1 MAAGFLRIHDAQ
13 DPLDA
18 SAVHPESYGVVER
31 MARDLGCGSV
41 SDLIRH
47 EELRRKID
55 PQLYIGGGVG
65 LPTITDI
72 LQELK
77 KPGRD
82 PREKFEMFAFDP
94 GVSKIEHLVAGMR
107 LPGIVTNVTNFGAFV
122 DIGVHQDGL
131 VHISQLSDT
140 FVRDPADIV
149 KLNQRVSVTVL
160 SVDIERRRIVLSMK
174 QAPDT

>member
-1 MAAGFLRIHDAQ
+1 MAK
-13 DPLDA
+13 
-18 SAVHPESYGVVER
+18 
-31 MARDLGCGSV
+31 DLGCNSV
-41 SDLIRH
+41 SELIRH
-47 EELRRKID
+47 DDLRRNIN
-55 PQLYIGGGVG
+55 PQLYIGGSIG

-72 LQELK
+72 LLELK

-82 PREKFEMFAFDP
+82 PREQFEMFSFAP
-94 GVSKIEHLVAGMR
+94 GINRMEQLTAGMR

-140 FVRDPADIV
+140 FVRNPADIV

-160 SVDIERRRIVLSMK
+160 NVDIERKRIVLSMK
-174 QAPDT
+174 KAPEIV

>member
-1 MAAGFLRIHDAQ
+1 
-13 DPLDA
+13 
-18 SAVHPESYGVVER
+18 
-31 MARDLGCGSV
+31 
-41 SDLIRH
+41 
-47 EELRRKID
+47 LRRKID
-55 PQLYIGGGVG
+55 PQLYIGGEVG

-131 VHISQLSDT
+131 VHISRLSDT
-140 FVRDPADIV
+140 FVKNPADIV

-174 QAPDT
+174 KVAEEA